1 MKLERLAISCGGT
14 GGHFNPGLSIA
25 VDLKARGGTPILVLG
40 GVHAE
45 KQAETAAKFGIDVI
59 RIDAAPL
66 SAKPWKAVRFLW
78 KTWKGIRQSAA
89 GFEQFRPQAL
99 LCMGSFASL
108 PPALAARRTGLPLF
122 LHDGNAKIGKANRFL
137 SRWAKA
143 LALSFPLKDASVI
156 SCPAV
161 LTGMPLRPDLVTGT
175 LSKDEAIA
183 AVNTRWQT
191 AFSADRPTLLVFGG
205 SLGART
211 INTSVKIP
219 EDLPGAET
227 LQVIRLVGPGNLEA
241 VRPLHAGSKAEELI
255 LESCQEMNL
264 LYSAADLVVCRSG
277 GATVSELAVYG
288 RYAILVPYPFAAEG
302 HQDDNARWLASAG
315 GAEIIPDAEF
325 SPERFGKFLRSWL
338 ANRTEFE
345 AHGQKSKTLAM
356 PRASANVLDLIE
368 NILTS
373 QEMAG
378 MKQQKP

>member
-25 VDLKARGGTPILVLG
+25 RELKAKGGTPVLILG
-40 GVHAE
+40 GVHVE
-45 KQAETAAKFGIDVI
+45 KQAKTAAEFGIDVI

-66 SAKPWKAVRFLW
+66 SAKPWKALRFLF
-78 KTWKGIRQSAA
+78 KTWKGVKQSIA
-89 GFEQFRPQAL
+89 GFEQFHPQAL

-108 PPALAARRTGLPLF
+108 PPAIAAKRTGLPLF

-143 LALSFPLKDASVI
+143 LALSFPVKDSSVI

-175 LSKDEAIA
+175 FSKDEAIA
-183 AVNTRWQT
+183 AINTRWHT

-211 INTSVKIP
+211 INTSVRIP
-219 EDLPGAET
+219 DDLSGAET
-227 LQVIRLVGPGNLEA
+227 LQVIRLAGPGNLEA
-241 VRPLHAGSKAEELI
+241 VRSLHDGSKAEELI

-264 LYSAADLVVCRSG
+264 LYSAADLVICRSG
-277 GATVSELAVYG
+277 GSTVSELAVYG
-288 RYAILVPYPFAAEG
+288 KYAVLVPYPFAAEG

-315 GAEIIPDAEF
+315 GAEIIPDAEC
-325 SPERFGKFLRSWL
+325 SPERFSKFLRSWL
-338 ANRTEFE
+338 ANRSEFE

-356 PRASANVLDLIE
+356 PRAASNVLDLIE

-373 QEMAG
+373 QETAG
-378 MKQQKP
+378 MKQQNS

>member
-25 VDLKARGGTPILVLG
+25 RELKARGGTPVLVLG
-40 GVHAE
+40 GAHVE
-45 KQAETAAKFGIDVI
+45 KQAKTAAEFGIDVI

-66 SAKPWKAVRFLW
+66 SVKPWKAVRFLF
-78 KTWKGIRQSAA
+78 KTWKGVKQALA
-89 GFEQFRPQAL
+89 GFRRYRPQAL

-108 PPALAARRTGLPLF
+108 PPALAARRIGLPLF

-143 LALSFPLKDASVI
+143 LALSFPVKDSSVI

-161 LTGMPLRPDLVTGT
+161 LTGMPLRQELVNGT
-175 LSKDEAIA
+175 ISKDEAIA
-183 AVNTRWQT
+183 AVNTRWHT

-219 EDLPGAET
+219 EDLFGAEQ

-241 VRPLHAGSKAEELI
+241 VRPLHAGSKAEELV

-264 LYSAADLVVCRSG
+264 LYSAADLVICRSG
-277 GATVSELAVYG
+277 GSTVSELAVYG
-288 RYAILVPYPFAAEG
+288 KYAVLVPYPFAAEG

-315 GAEIIPDAEF
+315 GAEIIPDAEC
-325 SPERFGKFLRSWL
+325 SPDRFGKFLRNWL
-338 ANRTEFE
+338 ADRAEFE
-345 AHGQKSKTLAM
+345 AHGLQSKTLAM
-356 PRASANVLDLIE
+356 PRAAANVLDLVE
-368 NILTS
+368 NILAS
-373 QEMAG
+373 QENAG
-378 MKQQKP
+378 MKQ

>member
-25 VDLKARGGTPILVLG
+25 RELKARGGTPVLVLG
-40 GVHAE
+40 GAHVE
-45 KQAETAAKFGIDVI
+45 KQAKTAAEFGIDVI

-66 SAKPWKAVRFLW
+66 SVKPWKAVRFLF
-78 KTWKGIRQSAA
+78 KTWKGVKQALA
-89 GFEQFRPQAL
+89 GFRRYRPQAL

-108 PPALAARRTGLPLF
+108 PPALAARRIGLPLF

-143 LALSFPLKDASVI
+143 LALSFPVKDSSVI

-161 LTGMPLRPDLVTGT
+161 LTGMPLRQELVNGT
-175 LSKDEAIA
+175 ISKDEAIA
-183 AVNTRWQT
+183 AVNTRWHT

-219 EDLPGAET
+219 EDLSGAEQ

-241 VRPLHAGSKAEELI
+241 VRPLHAGSKAEELV

-264 LYSAADLVVCRSG
+264 LYSAADLVICRSG
-277 GATVSELAVYG
+277 GSTVSELAVYG
-288 RYAILVPYPFAAEG
+288 KYAVLVPYPFAAEG

-315 GAEIIPDAEF
+315 GAEIIPDAEC
-325 SPERFGKFLRSWL
+325 SPDRFGKFLRNWL
-338 ANRTEFE
+338 ADRAEFE
-345 AHGQKSKTLAM
+345 AHGLQSKTLAM
-356 PRASANVLDLIE
+356 PRAAANVLDLVE
-368 NILTS
+368 NILAS
-373 QEMAG
+373 QENAG
-378 MKQQKP
+378 MKQ